1 MPIKG
6 INGMEPKLL
15 HTKEGLILATIE
27 VISERGLQGLTTKE
41 VAKRQGISESTIFK
55 HYKTKNE
62 LLFAVL
68 DYFSQFDQAIMESM
82 KDKKLRPLEAIM
94 YFVDSY
100 VTYYSN
106 YPQITAIIHA
116 YEGFLREP
124 ELSNRIKS
132 IFNNRIYNVRLLIE
146 EAKSHNE
153 FKVDLDSEYLASII
167 IGLERVI
174 SLKWRINN
182 YNFSLKD
189 HTLSALKMILDLI
202 SNDYYGSK

>member
-1 MPIKG
+1 
-6 INGMEPKLL
+6 MEPKLL
-15 HTKEGLILATIE
+15 PTKEGLILATIE

-68 DYFSQFDQAIMESM
+68 DHFSQFDQAIIESM
-82 KDKKLRPLEAIM
+82 KDKKLRPKEAIM

-124 ELSNRIKS
+124 ELSNRIKG
-132 IFNNRIYNVRLLIE
+132 IFNNRICNIRLLIE

-153 FKVDLDSEYLASII
+153 FKVDLDSENLASII
-167 IGLERVI
+167 IGLERVV

-189 HTLSALKMILDLI
+189 HTLSALKMLLDLF
-202 SNDYYGSK
+202 SK